1 MSGTTKKKEEETAVS
16 SVTEGTTMVLGKKIG
31 IGSEYR
37 GSIDLL
43 AALQLHNTT
52 YNGVKQV
59 PGGLYRLK
67 PTYNLDGESFSTVR
81 LFVRGIL
88 ETSKRGFKTRTQL
101 RLSVAV
107 SSRNEK

>member
-16 SVTEGTTMVLGKKIG
+16 SVTEETTVILGRKIG
-31 IGSEYR
+31 TGSEYR

-67 PTYNLDGESFSTVR
+67 PTYNLDGESFSAVR
-81 LFVRGIL
+81 LSP
-88 ETSKRGFKTRTQL
+88 ETFSRP
-101 RLSVAV
+101 LSVLRHVFAV
-107 SSRNEK
+107 TSI